1 MLPDNWTTR
10 DILGLSFIRSITATA
25 IRSAVEFS
33 GSLEELFSK
42 PPLLQQ
48 CKIKADSLFSEDM
61 PSVLR
66 NEADKQL
73 ELCRQSEVSV
83 ITYWDDAFPALL
95 QQISYPPAILF
106 VRGTIEPDRAPVIG
120 MVGTRKCT
128 HYGQLTAERFA
139 ETFVRN
145 GAVVCSGLANGID
158 MFAHKAALK
167 AGGRTYAVIA
177 SGIDKISPYLS
188 AKVAKDIADS
198 GAVISEYRCGTTAL
212 PAYFPQRNRIISGVS
227 RAVVVVESGT
237 TGGALITAQFAFDQS
252 RELFA
257 VPGNITSDKS
267 AGTNMLIRKNMAMA
281 ALSPEDILNE
291 LGLSVAEK
299 QQIQPHIFAHSI
311 EQKIYEALS
320 LELIQIDD
328 IAAVLSLP
336 PQDVMSNLLMLEFK
350 GLARQLPGK
359 NFIRA

>member
-10 DILGLSFIRSITATA
+10 DILALSLIRSITATA
-25 IRSAVEFS
+25 IRSAVEHS

-42 PPLLQQ
+42 PALLQQ
-48 CKIKADSLFSEDM
+48 CKIKADNLFSGNM
-61 PSVLR
+61 PATLR
-66 NEADKQL
+66 DEADMQF
-73 ELCRQSEVSV
+73 ELCGKSNVEV
-83 ITYWDDAFPALL
+83 ITYWDDTFPMLL
-95 QQISYPPAILF
+95 RQISYPPALLF
-106 VRGTIEPDRAPVIG
+106 VRGTLEPDNVPVIG

-128 HYGQLTAERFA
+128 HYGQLTTERFA
-139 ETFVRN
+139 ETFAQN

-158 MFAHKAALK
+158 MFAHKSALR

-177 SGIDKISPYLS
+177 SGIDRISPHLS
-188 AKVAKDIADS
+188 AKVAGDIAYS
-198 GAVISEYRCGTTAL
+198 GAVISEYRCGITAF
-212 PAYFPQRNRIISGVS
+212 PAYFPQRNRIISGLS
-227 RAVVVVESGT
+227 KAIVVVESGV
-237 TGGALITAQFAFDQS
+237 TGGALITAQFAFDQN

-267 AGTNMLIRKNMAMA
+267 TGTNMLIRKNMAAA

-291 LGLSVAEK
+291 LGVSVAEK
-299 QQIQPHIFAHSI
+299 QPVQQHLFAHAV

-320 LELIQIDD
+320 LEPLQIDD
-328 IAAVLSLP
+328 IAVAVAMP
-336 PQDVMSNLLMLEFK
+336 PQDVMSTLLMLEFK